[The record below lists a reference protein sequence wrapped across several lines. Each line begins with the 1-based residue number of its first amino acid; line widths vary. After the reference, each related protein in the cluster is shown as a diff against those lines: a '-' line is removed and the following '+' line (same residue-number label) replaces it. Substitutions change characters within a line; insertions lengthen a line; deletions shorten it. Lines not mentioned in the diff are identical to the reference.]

1 MGAGSDGR
9 GGDDAADDLPVVDD
23 HPVVVDLHIAP
34 ASRLPM
40 QRRESVEAE
49 AGVGLVGDR
58 YHGSRHRHVTVQ
70 AVGALAAAA
79 ADLGR
84 PIDSGATRRNIT
96 ISGSEV
102 PTEIGRRF
110 LVGPVEV
117 EVVRIAAP
125 CKLLDDGIGNG
136 ARTALRRR
144 AGTVCRLLGSGTIA
158 IGDAVDLDPPG
169 GQPDREPPER

>member
-1 MGAGSDGR
+1 MSAASGPASGGEAADGR
-9 GGDDAADDLPVVDD
+9 
-23 HPVVVDLHIAP
+23 PVVVDLHVAP

-70 AVGALAAAA
+70 AADALAAAS

-84 PIDSGATRRNIT
+84 TIEHGATRRNVT

-110 LVGPVEV
+110 RIGPVDV

-125 CKLLDDGIGNG
+125 CKLLDDGIGDG

-144 AGTVCRLLGSGTIA
+144 AGTVCRLLGSGTIT
-158 IGDAVDLDPPG
+158 IGDPVDLDPG
-169 GQPDREPPER
+169 NGQPDRESLER